1 MKMLMIV
8 NDAPYGNERVY
19 NALRL
24 ADVLLKMEED
34 LELTVFL
41 LGDAV
46 TCAKSGQNTPKGYY
60 SVERMLTP
68 ILRRGMV
75 LACETCMEARGM
87 KEEELVQ
94 GCRRAKLGELGV
106 STLEADKVLTF

>member
-19 NALRL
+19 NAMRL

-46 TCAKSGQNTPKGYY
+46 TCAKAGQNTPKGYY

-87 KEEELVQ
+87 KEEELAS

-106 STLEADKVLTF
+106 ATLEADKVLTF